1 MVPWKALSTHLI
13 LTLGALFMGLP
24 VVLLLISTTY
34 QGGLSASS
42 ANLFVPGN
50 ALDENIENMHRILA
64 GNASIPTLYDMLFT
78 SFKAGASIAI
88 FTTAFSFMA
97 AYALVFMR
105 PKGSDFLFGL
115 TLVTLYFP
123 IEARML
129 ATFDV
134 AARLGLI
141 NTHLGLVLPVMPFAL
156 ATFVFVQHMKS
167 FPKEYLEAARL
178 DGTKPIRFLIDF
190 AIPLSVI
197 PISALACLIFIFGW
211 NQYLWPL
218 IISLDN
224 SQFTL
229 MRGISLLRSGSGPSL
244 VLAVISFLPPGV
256 LFFLFQRKLSTLTN
270 LRG

>member
-1 MVPWKALSTHLI
+1 
-13 LTLGALFMGLP
+13 
-24 VVLLLISTTY
+24 
-34 QGGLSASS
+34 
-42 ANLFVPGN
+42 
-50 ALDENIENMHRILA
+50 
-64 GNASIPTLYDMLFT
+64 
-78 SFKAGASIAI
+78 
-88 FTTAFSFMA
+88 
-97 AYALVFMR
+97 
-105 PKGSDFLFGL
+105 
-115 TLVTLYFP
+115 
-123 IEARML
+123 
-129 ATFDV
+129 
-134 AARLGLI
+134 
-141 NTHLGLVLPVMPFAL
+141 
-156 ATFVFVQHMKS
+156 

>member
-1 MVPWKALSTHLI
+1 
-13 LTLGALFMGLP
+13 
-24 VVLLLISTTY
+24 
-34 QGGLSASS
+34 
-42 ANLFVPGN
+42 
-50 ALDENIENMHRILA
+50 
-64 GNASIPTLYDMLFT
+64 
-78 SFKAGASIAI
+78 
-88 FTTAFSFMA
+88 
-97 AYALVFMR
+97 
-105 PKGSDFLFGL
+105 
-115 TLVTLYFP
+115 
-123 IEARML
+123 ML

-134 AARLGLI
+134 AAHLGLI

-190 AIPLSVI
+190 VIPLSVT

-218 IISLDN
+218 IISVDN

-244 VLAVISFLPPGV
+244 VLAVISFLPPGI